1 MRNKFGKPSANIIKV
16 KNNFSY
22 EADIKAEYKVHT
34 LSEKLNHFTT
44 DRSSLNHK
52 CFQ

>member
-1 MRNKFGKPSANIIKV
+1 MRNKFDKPSAYIIKV

-22 EADIKAEYKVHT
+22 EADIKAGDKVHT
-34 LSEKLNHFTT
+34 LSKKLNHFTT

-52 CFQ
+52 CFK